1 MGLNNDKLK
10 TTLCQPLSNFAVFSR
25 DMIKENLNRIKATLP
40 AGVTLVAVS
49 KTHPAEMLLEAYNAG
64 QRIFGEN
71 KVQEMT
77 AKSQVL
83 PTDIEWHFIGHVQ
96 TNKIKMMAPYVSVI
110 QGVDNFD
117 KLVEIDRQAARF
129 NRHITCLLQLHIA
142 SEDTKFGFSADE
154 CTAMLDDG
162 KWKELKNITIGGVMG
177 MASNTDNEAQVRAE
191 FSRLKQLFDTYK
203 EKYFHGSP
211 GFNTISAGMSGDYE
225 LAIREGSNMVRIGSS
240 IFGERN
246 YNINK

>member
-1 MGLNNDKLK
+1 MD
-10 TTLCQPLSNFAVFSR
+10 
-25 DMIKENLNRIKATLP
+25 IKENLNRIKATLP

-49 KTHPAEMLLEAYNAG
+49 KTHPVEMLQEAYDAG

-83 PTDIEWHFIGHVQ
+83 TSDIEWHFIGHVQ

-110 QGVDNFD
+110 QGVDNYD
-117 KLVEIDRQAARF
+117 KLAEIDRQAARY

-142 SEDTKFGFSADE
+142 QEETKFGFSTDE
-154 CTAMLDDG
+154 CTAMLDEG

-177 MASNTDNEAQVRAE
+177 MASNTDNKAQVLGE
-191 FSRLKQLFDTYK
+191 FRRLKQLFDTYK
-203 EKYFHGSP
+203 EKYFHDSP
-211 GFNTISAGMSGDYE
+211 DFNTISAGMSGDYQ
-225 LAIREGSNMVRIGSS
+225 LAIEAGSNMVRIGSS

>member
-1 MGLNNDKLK
+1 
-10 TTLCQPLSNFAVFSR
+10 
-25 DMIKENLNRIKATLP
+25 MIKENLSRIKATLP

-49 KTHPAEMLLEAYNAG
+49 KTHPVEMLQEAYDAG

-83 PTDIEWHFIGHVQ
+83 PKDIQWHFIGHVQ

-117 KLVEIDRQAARF
+117 KLSEIDRQAARF

-142 SEDTKFGFSADE
+142 QEETKFGFSADE
-154 CTAMLDDG
+154 CNAMLDEG

-177 MASNTDNEAQVRAE
+177 MASNTDNEAQVLGE
-191 FSRLKQLFDTYK
+191 FSRLKKLFDTYK
-203 EKYFHGSP
+203 EKYFHDSP
-211 GFNTISAGMSGDYE
+211 DFNTISAGMSGDYE

>member
-1 MGLNNDKLK
+1 
-10 TTLCQPLSNFAVFSR
+10 
-25 DMIKENLNRIKATLP
+25 MIKENLSRIKATLP
-40 AGVTLVAVS
+40 AGVRLVAVS
-49 KTHPAEMLLEAYNAG
+49 KTHPVEMLQEAYDAG

-83 PTDIEWHFIGHVQ
+83 PKDIQWHFIGHVQ

-117 KLVEIDRQAARF
+117 KLAEIDRQAARF

-142 SEDTKFGFSADE
+142 QEETKFGFSPDE
-154 CTAMLDDG
+154 CTAMLDEG
-162 KWKELKNITIGGVMG
+162 KWKDLHNITIGGVMG
-177 MASNTDNEAQVRAE
+177 MASNTDNQAQVMGE
-191 FSRLKQLFDTYK
+191 FRRLKQLFDTYK
-203 EKYFHGSP
+203 KKYFHYSP
-211 GFNTISAGMSGDYE
+211 DFNTISAGMSGDYE

>member
-1 MGLNNDKLK
+1 MD
-10 TTLCQPLSNFAVFSR
+10 
-25 DMIKENLNRIKATLP
+25 IKENLNRIKTTLP
-40 AGVTLVAVS
+40 EGVRLVAVS
-49 KTHPAEMLLEAYNAG
+49 KTHPVEMLMEAYDAG

-96 TNKIKMMAPYVSVI
+96 SNKIRLMAPYVSVI
-110 QGVDNFD
+110 QGVDNYD
-117 KLVEIDRQAARF
+117 KLAEIDRQAARF

-142 SEDTKFGFSADE
+142 TEETKFGFSADE
-154 CTAMLDDG
+154 CTAMLDEG

-177 MASNTDNEAQVRAE
+177 MASNTDDEAQVLGE
-191 FSRLKQLFDTYK
+191 FRRLKQIFDTFK
-203 EKYFHGSP
+203 EKYFNESTD
-211 GFNTISAGMSGDYE
+211 FNTISAGMSGDYQ

-246 YNINK
+246 YNLNK

>member
-1 MGLNNDKLK
+1 
-10 TTLCQPLSNFAVFSR
+10 
-25 DMIKENLNRIKATLP
+25 MIKENLSRIKATLP
-40 AGVTLVAVS
+40 AGVKLVAVS
-49 KTHPAEMLLEAYNAG
+49 KTHPAEMLKEAYDAG

-110 QGVDNFD
+110 QGVDNYD
-117 KLVEIDRQAARF
+117 KLAEIDRQAARF

-142 SEDTKFGFSADE
+142 QEETKFGFSADE
-154 CTAMLDDG
+154 CTEMLEEG

-177 MASNTDNEAQVRAE
+177 MASNTDNKAQVLGE
-191 FSRLKQLFDTYK
+191 FRHLKQLFNTYK
-203 EKYFHGSP
+203 EKYFHDSP
-211 GFNTISAGMSGDYE
+211 DFTTISAGMSGDYQ
-225 LAIREGSNMVRIGSS
+225 LAIEAGSNMVRIGSS

>member
-1 MGLNNDKLK
+1 
-10 TTLCQPLSNFAVFSR
+10 
-25 DMIKENLNRIKATLP
+25 MIKENLSRIKATLP
-40 AGVTLVAVS
+40 AGVKLVAVS
-49 KTHPAEMLLEAYNAG
+49 KTHPAEMLKEAYDAG

-110 QGVDNFD
+110 QGVDNYD
-117 KLVEIDRQAARF
+117 KLAEIDRQAARF

-142 SEDTKFGFSADE
+142 QEETKFGFSADE
-154 CTAMLDDG
+154 CTEMLEEG

-177 MASNTDNEAQVRAE
+177 MASNTDNKAQVLGE
-191 FSRLKQLFDTYK
+191 FRYLKQLFDTYK
-203 EKYFHGSP
+203 EKYFHDSP
-211 GFNTISAGMSGDYE
+211 DFNTISAGMSGDYQF
-225 LAIREGSNMVRIGSS
+225 AIEAGSNMVRIGSS

>member
-1 MGLNNDKLK
+1 MD
-10 TTLCQPLSNFAVFSR
+10 
-25 DMIKENLNRIKATLP
+25 IKENLNRIKATLP
-40 AGVTLVAVS
+40 SGVKLVAVS
-49 KTHPAEMLLEAYNAG
+49 KTHPVEMLKEAYDAG

-96 TNKIKMMAPYVSVI
+96 SNKIKMMAPYVSVI
-110 QGVDNFD
+110 QGVDTYD

-129 NRHITCLLQLHIA
+129 GLHITCLLQLHIA
-142 SEDTKFGFSADE
+142 LEETKFGFSADE
-154 CTAMLDDG
+154 CTAMLDEG
-162 KWKELKNITIGGVMG
+162 KWRSLQNITIGGVMG
-177 MASNTDNEAQVRAE
+177 MATNTDDEAQVRRE
-191 FSRLKQLFDTYK
+191 FGRLKQLFDTYK
-203 EKYFHGSP
+203 EKYFNDSP
-211 GFNTISAGMSGDYE
+211 DFNTISAGMSGDYE
-225 LAIREGSNMVRIGSS
+225 LAIQAGSNMVRIGSS

>member
-1 MGLNNDKLK
+1 MD
-10 TTLCQPLSNFAVFSR
+10 
-25 DMIKENLNRIKATLP
+25 IKENLNRIKATLP
-40 AGVTLVAVS
+40 AGVKLVAVS
-49 KTHPAEMLLEAYNAG
+49 KTHPVQMLQEAYDAG

-96 TNKIKMMAPYVSVI
+96 SNKIKLMAPYVSVI
-110 QGVDNFD
+110 QGVDNYD
-117 KLVEIDRQAARF
+117 KLAEIDRQAARF

-142 SEDTKFGFSADE
+142 QEETKFGFSADE
-154 CTAMLDDG
+154 CTTMLDEG
-162 KWKELKNITIGGVMG
+162 KWKELKNITISGVMG
-177 MASNTDNEAQVRAE
+177 MASNTDNNAQVLDE
-191 FSRLKQLFDTYK
+191 FRRLKQLFDTYK
-203 EKYFHGSP
+203 EKYFHDSP
-211 GFNTISAGMSGDYE
+211 DFNTISAGMSGDYQ
-225 LAIREGSNMVRIGSS
+225 LAIQEGSNMVRIGSS

>member
-1 MGLNNDKLK
+1 
-10 TTLCQPLSNFAVFSR
+10 
-25 DMIKENLNRIKATLP
+25 MIKENLSRIKATLP
-40 AGVTLVAVS
+40 AGVKLVAVS
-49 KTHPAEMLLEAYNAG
+49 KTHPAEMLKEAYDAG

-110 QGVDNFD
+110 QGVDNYD
-117 KLVEIDRQAARF
+117 KLAEIDRQAARF

-142 SEDTKFGFSADE
+142 QEETKFGFSADE
-154 CTAMLDDG
+154 CTEMLEEG

-177 MASNTDNEAQVRAE
+177 MASNTDNKAQVLGE
-191 FSRLKQLFDTYK
+191 FRHLKQLFDTYK
-203 EKYFHGSP
+203 EKYFHDSP
-211 GFNTISAGMSGDYE
+211 DFNTISAGMSGDYQF
-225 LAIREGSNMVRIGSS
+225 AIEAGSNMVRIGSS

>member
-1 MGLNNDKLK
+1 MD
-10 TTLCQPLSNFAVFSR
+10 
-25 DMIKENLNRIKATLP
+25 IKENLNRIKASLP
-40 AGVTLVAVS
+40 SGVRLVAVS
-49 KTHPAEMLLEAYNAG
+49 KTHPVEMLQEAYDAG

-110 QGVDNFD
+110 QGVDNYD

-142 SEDTKFGFSADE
+142 SEETKFGFSADE
-154 CTAMLDDG
+154 CTAMLEQGD
-162 KWKELKNITIGGVMG
+162 WKNLKNITIGGVMG
-177 MASNTDNEAQVRAE
+177 MATNTDDEAQVCRE
-191 FSRLKQLFDTYK
+191 FSRLKEIFDKYK
-203 EKYFHGSP
+203 QKYFAGVDT
-211 GFNTISAGMSGDYE
+211 FNTISAGMSGDYE
-225 LAIREGSNMVRIGSS
+225 LAIRAGSNMVRIGSA

-246 YNINK
+246 YNLNK

>member
-1 MGLNNDKLK
+1 
-10 TTLCQPLSNFAVFSR
+10 
-25 DMIKENLNRIKATLP
+25 MIKENLNRIKATLP

-49 KTHPAEMLLEAYNAG
+49 KTHPAEMLKEAYDAG

-77 AKSQVL
+77 AKSQIL

-96 TNKIKMMAPYVSVI
+96 SNKIKLMAPYVSVI
-110 QGVDNFD
+110 QGVDNYD
-117 KLVEIDRQAARF
+117 KLAEIDRQAARF

-142 SEDTKFGFSADE
+142 TEETKFGFSADE
-154 CTAMLDDG
+154 CTAMLEEG

-177 MASNTDNEAQVRAE
+177 MASNTDDEAQVRGE
-191 FSRLKQLFDTYK
+191 FSRLKQIFDTYK
-203 EKYFHGSP
+203 DKYFHDSP
-211 GFNTISAGMSGDYE
+211 DFKTISAGMSGDYE
-225 LAIREGSNMVRIGSS
+225 LAIQEGSNMVRIGSS

>member
-1 MGLNNDKLK
+1 
-10 TTLCQPLSNFAVFSR
+10 
-25 DMIKENLNRIKATLP
+25 MIKENLNRIKATLP

-49 KTHPAEMLLEAYNAG
+49 KTHPAEMLKEAYDAG

-83 PTDIEWHFIGHVQ
+83 PTDIQWHFIGHVQ

-110 QGVDNFD
+110 QGVDNYD
-117 KLVEIDRQAARF
+117 KLAEIDRQAARF

-142 SEDTKFGFSADE
+142 TEETKFGFSADE
-154 CTAMLDDG
+154 CTAMLDEG

-177 MASNTDNEAQVRAE
+177 MASNTDDEAQVRGE
-191 FSRLKQLFDTYK
+191 FHRLKQFFDTYK
-203 EKYFHGSP
+203 EKYFCDSP
-211 GFNTISAGMSGDYE
+211 DFNTISAGMSGDYE
-225 LAIREGSNMVRIGSS
+225 LAIEEGSNMVRIGSS

>member
-1 MGLNNDKLK
+1 
-10 TTLCQPLSNFAVFSR
+10 
-25 DMIKENLNRIKATLP
+25 MIKENLNRIKATLP
-40 AGVTLVAVS
+40 AGVKLVAVS
-49 KTHPAEMLLEAYNAG
+49 KTHPAEMLKEAYDAG

-83 PTDIEWHFIGHVQ
+83 PTDIQWHFIGHVQ
-96 TNKIKMMAPYVSVI
+96 SNKIKLMAPYVSVI
-110 QGVDNFD
+110 QGVDNYD
-117 KLVEIDRQAARF
+117 KLAEIDRQAARF

-142 SEDTKFGFSADE
+142 TEETKFGFSADE
-154 CTAMLDDG
+154 CTAMLDEG

-177 MASNTDNEAQVRAE
+177 MASNTDNEAQVRSE
-191 FSRLKQLFDTYK
+191 FSRLKKLFDTYK
-203 EKYFHGSP
+203 EKYFSDSP
-211 GFNTISAGMSGDYE
+211 DFKTISAGMSGDYE
-225 LAIREGSNMVRIGSS
+225 LAIEEGSNMVRIGSS